1 MSDESTNQEMEEL
14 LKKRVEILKEKE
26 ELLKERKAIANQ
38 GPVPEVQR
46 PKDSPLAPAK
56 RAEDLMSS
64 VNGNIFQGEDKGKK
78 EGATEKKETVPND
91 EAGFFGR
98 RGFLRTLLVTFGFS
112 ALTLVSAFV
121 LSYPRLEKLAYVQFG
136 ALFENGSIT
145 LKKQLYK
152 AIENEDWATVQELTD
167 EDGLMEQQ
175 LIQPIMFWAT
185 TSVED
190 PQDLKEGGAGSYIA
204 AVQETL
210 TGAQASIDLIYEAA
224 DKKDKVSAQK
234 GWAGLKNRANSFVRL
249 ANQRMPEELMPLSE
263 IK

>member
-1 MSDESTNQEMEEL
+1 MATFSRAKTRAKKREQ
-14 LKKRVEILKEKE
+14 LKKRRLCQTMKLV
-26 ELLKERKAIANQ
+26 
-38 GPVPEVQR
+38 
-46 PKDSPLAPAK
+46 
-56 RAEDLMSS
+56 
-64 VNGNIFQGEDKGKK
+64 
-78 EGATEKKETVPND
+78 
-91 EAGFFGR
+91 FFGR